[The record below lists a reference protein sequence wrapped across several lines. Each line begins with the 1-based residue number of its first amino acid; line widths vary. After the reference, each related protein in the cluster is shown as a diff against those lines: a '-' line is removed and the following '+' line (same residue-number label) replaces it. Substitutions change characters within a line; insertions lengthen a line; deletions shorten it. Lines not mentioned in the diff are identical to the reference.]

1 MKNPQ
6 EIIREAFEYADVTI
20 DKAIAV
26 TDGGSSVECEL
37 EIEPEDFLAF
47 AEKDLS
53 SQDIRALTNALSNAK
68 RAIDAQVAKILK
80 LLRIRSEAVKKG
92 KLDFLNDIGIVAPRI
107 IRKIRGQRDLL
118 EHEFKIPTRSQVEDA
133 IDVASLF
140 LMASARTLYVL
151 PETLLIANEDEE
163 SDPIFLFKK
172 AVKVTTD
179 WEKEGFEVSAFRV
192 GDTRQSIAGA
202 SERQVTN
209 DMPLYYDI
217 LRAYIAAETD
227 RNVRAALD
235 YLRPYLE

>member
-80 LLRIRSEAVKKG
+80 LLRIRSEAAKKG
-92 KLDFLNDIGIVAPRI
+92 KLDFLNDIHRFITTHKPIDRIGEIALDAANLRVALE
-107 IRKIRGQRDLL
+107 KNDGVVAQREMRQLTVFL
-118 EHEFKIPTRSQVEDA
+118 TAIP
-133 IDVASLF
+133 
-140 LMASARTLYVL
+140 
-151 PETLLIANEDEE
+151 
-163 SDPIFLFKK
+163 
-172 AVKVTTD
+172 
-179 WEKEGFEVSAFRV
+179 GFEEFRKNRTEEREQDRSAAFFSAKVAARPSPAAHSSCSEICF
-192 GDTRQSIAGA
+192 DAQTRT
-202 SERQVTN
+202 RK
-209 DMPLYYDI
+209 
-217 LRAYIAAETD
+217 
-227 RNVRAALD
+227 AL
-235 YLRPYLE
+235 